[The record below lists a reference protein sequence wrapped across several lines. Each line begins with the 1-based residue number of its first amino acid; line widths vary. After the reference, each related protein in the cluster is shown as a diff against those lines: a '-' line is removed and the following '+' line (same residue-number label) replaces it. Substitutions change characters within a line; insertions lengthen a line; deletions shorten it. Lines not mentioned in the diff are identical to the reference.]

1 MKKSIVAIGALLMSS
16 SSALAQAPV
25 AQPQAAAQVAG
36 IRTPPSNE
44 QTGVVIDQYI
54 AYADRV
60 IPHVT
65 HDTMTERTLLSA
77 GDPMGA
83 DGPRKVLS
91 YHSKVALWEL
101 QGLNSTSLFSIPDMV
116 ILYVESGVGTLDDGK
131 QIWDLKPGMAAL
143 IPAGLAHRFT
153 STGDKPLKMMT
164 AQQTPNSSFTQRS
177 DILVRDVNK
186 LAYTERN
193 SHWANLAKYVFLG
206 EDGLYE
212 TDHMYIVY
220 LPAWTGAGA
229 HTHQPGQQ
237 EFWFKVSDGPA
248 LMQLGSEVRPWPIN
262 AGFMVPPTGKTVHA
276 HINTGEEMQA
286 WFYMSRLSERQA
298 PPRPNATPR
307 PEAAAI
313 ADAVVKATV
322 AGRPMAAKPDGRR
335 GK

>member
-1 MKKSIVAIGALLMSS
+1 MKSSIVAIVAVLMSS
-16 SSALAQAPV
+16 GAALAQAPAPQPQGA
-25 AQPQAAAQVAG
+25 AQPAA
-36 IRTPPSNE
+36 REPPSNQ
-44 QTGVVIDQYI
+44 QTGVLIDQYV

-60 IPHVT
+60 LPRYT

-83 DGPRKVLS
+83 NGPRKVLS

-101 QGLNSTSLFSIPDMV
+101 ASLNNTSLFSIPDMV

-131 QIWDLKPGMAAL
+131 QIWDLKPGISAL

-153 STGDKPLKMMT
+153 NTGDKPLKMMT
-164 AQQTPNSSFTQRS
+164 AQQTPNGSFTQRP

-193 SHWANLAKYVFLG
+193 SHWAYGAKYVFLA

-220 LPAWTGAGA
+220 MPAWTIGGP
-229 HTHQPGQQ
+229 HGHSPGQQ

-248 LMQLGSEVRPWPIN
+248 LMQLGSEIRPWPVN
-262 AGFMVPPTGKTVHA
+262 SGFMVPPNGQTVHA
-276 HINTGEEMQA
+276 AINASDETQA
-286 WFYMSRLSERQA
+286 WFYMSRLSERQP
-298 PPRPNATPR
+298 PPRAGAAPR
-307 PEAAAI
+307 PGAAAI
-313 ADAVVKATV
+313 AEAVVQATV
-322 AGRPMAAKPDGRR
+322 AGRPMPVKADGRR
-335 GK
+335 AK